1 MIEPIRYAVVRALRG
16 MSRSPS
22 IQLITI
28 STIAVCLLIVG
39 GVTLLGEN
47 LGRLAAS
54 WGKATHVTVYLE
66 DATGVPR
73 AQKLAEA
80 LAKLQGVESTKVV
93 EPREAYQRLRRSLA
107 DRADLLD
114 GVEETFLPLSIDVT
128 FKPGVIGM
136 LRAHPVLGKLRAAP
150 GVEEVEIHDGWAERL
165 VRLEAVARQ
174 GALFIGFL
182 VVGACLFVIGATIR
196 LGVNARKDAIQIE
209 KLVGAT
215 DAFVRAPFLLEGA
228 LQGFL
233 GTAVALALLYALYQ
247 ALAPQLA
254 SALSSMLAAVPLAF
268 FSPSQL
274 ALALLGGAGLGL
286 VASAAAARTS
296 EDA

>member
-1 MIEPIRYAVVRALRG
+1 MIESLRYAVVRSLRG

-22 IQLITI
+22 IQLITV

-39 GVTLLGEN
+39 GVALLGEN
-47 LGRLAAS
+47 LGRLATS

-66 DATGVPR
+66 DNTSPAR

-80 LAKLQGVESTKVV
+80 LIKLQGVESAKVV
-93 EPREAYQRLRRSLA
+93 EPREAFSRLRRSLA

-114 GVEETFLPLSIDVT
+114 GVEETFLPLSIDVS
-128 FKPGVIGM
+128 FKPGVVGM

-165 VRLEAVARQ
+165 MRLEAVARHV
-174 GALFIGFL
+174 ALVVGLL
-182 VVGACLFVIGATIR
+182 VVGACLFIIGATIR
-196 LGVNARKDAIQIE
+196 LGVNARRDAIQIE

-215 DAFVRAPFLLEGA
+215 NAFVRAPFLLEGA
-228 LQGFL
+228 LQGLL
-233 GTAVALALLYALYQ
+233 GTALAMAVLYGLYG
-247 ALAPQLA
+247 ALAPHLVA
-254 SALSSMLAAVPLAF
+254 ALSSMLSAVPLAF
-268 FSPSQL
+268 FSPLQL
-274 ALALLGGAGLGL
+274 VGALAGGATIGL
-286 VASAAAARTS
+286 VASATAARSS